1 MDQTARLLVVDDVPQ
16 NGRLLEAMLT
26 PHGYSVTLAYSG
38 GEGLEKVRTE
48 RPDLVLLDILMPD
61 MTGYEVCRR
70 LREDPATRLLPVVML
85 TSSGD
90 QDKVD
95 AIEAGADD
103 FIARPFNP
111 QELLS
116 RVRSLLRIKEFH
128 DVIQAQAAELAEW
141 NRTLEQRV
149 QSQLAQ
155 LEGLDRLRR
164 FFSAPVA
171 EVILSG
177 GGQMLEPHRR
187 EVTIICCNLRGF
199 TAFSATAEPEEVM
212 GALSQFYDAVGHVT
226 LRFEATLEQFAGD
239 SVMTIFNDPMPCT
252 DHTVAAVRM
261 AVEVRERTIALSHGW
276 RLNGYDLDVGVGIAE
291 GYATLGRV
299 GFEGRFDYR
308 ATGTVVN
315 LASRLCS
322 QALGGQILLAP
333 RAYTSV
339 TDLVDVEAVGPLQL
353 EGFRDPVQAYN
364 VTGLRDSTPSQEE
377 PQTIDQ
383 GVAANVFLREGE
395 FWSLTYQGAVVRLK
409 DSKGLRDIAR
419 LLATP
424 GREIAAVD
432 LASGAHGGA
441 GRAASTVA
449 DLALGVEADA
459 GEALDAE
466 ARAQYRSRLADLEA
480 EISEAEA
487 NDDPERAS
495 RAREEREFLLAE
507 LGAAVGLGGRP
518 RRLLDPAERA
528 RKAVTERV
536 NEAIRHVEKAHRG
549 LGRHLRRSVRT
560 GSFCTYDPA
569 EPTTWGLSAENPAQS
584 SPGPL

>member
-1 MDQTARLLVVDDVPQ
+1 MDQAARILVVDDVPQ
-16 NGRLLEAMLT
+16 NRRLLEAMLS
-26 PHGYSVTLAYSG
+26 PHGFSVTLASSG

-48 RPDLVLLDILMPD
+48 HPDLVLLDILMPD
-61 MTGYEVCRR
+61 MTGYDVCRR

-95 AIEAGADD
+95 SIEAGADD

-116 RVRSLLRIKEFH
+116 RVRSLLRIKEYH
-128 DVIQAQAAELAEW
+128 DTIQAQAAELAAW
-141 NRTLEQRV
+141 NLTLEQRV

-187 EVTIICCNLRGF
+187 EVTIVFCNLRGF
-199 TAFSATAEPEEVM
+199 TAFAATAEPEEVL
-212 GALSQFYDAVGHVT
+212 GALSQFYDAVGHMT

-239 SVMTIFNDPMPCT
+239 SVMTIFNDPMPCM
-252 DHTVAAVRM
+252 DHTAVAVRM
-261 AVEVRERTIALSHGW
+261 AVEVRERTKALSHGW

-322 QALGGQILLAP
+322 QALGGQILLAQ
-333 RAYTSV
+333 RAYACV
-339 TDLVDVEAVGPLQL
+339 TDLVEVEAVGPFQL
-353 EGFRDPVQAYN
+353 EGFHDPLQAYN
-364 VTGLRDSTPSQEE
+364 VAGLKDSTPSRDK
-377 PQTIDQ
+377 PPTIDQ
-383 GVAANVFLREGE
+383 RVSASVFICEGE
-395 FWSLTYQGAVVRLK
+395 FWSLSYEGVVVRLK
-409 DSKGLRDIAR
+409 DSKGLRDIAQ
-419 LLATP
+419 LLAAP

-432 LASGAHGGA
+432 LASGVHRDE
-441 GRAASTVA
+441 GRAASTIA
-449 DLALGVEADA
+449 DLGLGFEVDA
-459 GEALDAE
+459 GEVVDAQ
-466 ARAQYRSRLADLEA
+466 ARGQYRSRLVDLEG

-487 NDDPERAS
+487 NNDPERAG
-495 RAREEREFLLAE
+495 RTREEREFLIAE

-528 RKAVTERV
+528 RKAVTWRV
-536 NEAIRHVEKAHRG
+536 HDAIDHIEKVHPA

-560 GSFCTYDPA
+560 GSFCAYDPA
-569 EPTTWGLSAENPAQS
+569 EPTAWRLSAEDPA
-584 SPGPL
+584 PDR

>member
-1 MDQTARLLVVDDVPQ
+1 MHQAARLLVVDDVPQ
-16 NGRLLEAMLT
+16 NGRLLEAMLS
-26 PHGYSVTLAYSG
+26 PHGYSVTLTYSG
-38 GEGLEKVRTE
+38 SEALEKVRTE
-48 RPDLVLLDILMPD
+48 HPDLVLLDILMPD
-61 MTGYEVCRR
+61 MTGYDVCRR
-70 LREDPATRLLPVVML
+70 LRADPATRLLPVVML

-103 FIARPFNP
+103 FIARPCNP

-116 RVRSLLRIKEFH
+116 RVRSLLRIKEYH
-128 DVIQAQAAELAEW
+128 DTIKAQAVELAEW
-141 NRTLEQRV
+141 NLTLEQRV

-187 EVTIICCNLRGF
+187 EVTIVFCNLRGF

-212 GALSQFYDAVGHVT
+212 RALGQFYDAVGHTT

-239 SVMTIFNDPMPCT
+239 SVMTIFNDPMPCP
-252 DHTVAAVRM
+252 DHTAAAVCM
-261 AVEVRERTIALSHGW
+261 AVEVRERTMALSHGW

-315 LASRLCS
+315 LASHLCS
-322 QALGGQILLAP
+322 QALGGQILLAL
-333 RAYTSV
+333 RAYACV
-339 TDLVDVEAVGPLQL
+339 TDLVDVEAVGPLHL
-353 EGFRDPVQAYN
+353 EGFHDPVQAYN
-364 VTGLRDSTPSQEE
+364 VTGLKDQTPSREE
-377 PQTIDQ
+377 PVTIDQ
-383 GVAANVFLREGE
+383 RVAANLFLCEGDL
-395 FWSLTYQGAVVRLK
+395 WSLTYDDVVVRLK

-424 GREIAAVD
+424 GHEVAAVD
-432 LASGAHGGA
+432 LAAGAHPDS
-441 GRAASTVA
+441 GRAASTIA
-449 DLALGVEADA
+449 DLGLAVEADA
-459 GEALDAE
+459 GEALDAQ
-466 ARAQYRSRLADLEA
+466 ARAQYRSRFADLEE

-487 NDDPERAS
+487 NNDPERAS

-528 RKAVTERV
+528 RKAVTWRV
-536 NEAIRHVEKAHRG
+536 HEAIGHIEKIHQA
-549 LGRHLRRSVRT
+549 LGTHLRRSVRT
-560 GSFCTYDPA
+560 GSFCVYDPA
-569 EPTTWGLSAENPAQS
+569 EPTDWRLSEEDPAT
-584 SPGPL
+584 GR